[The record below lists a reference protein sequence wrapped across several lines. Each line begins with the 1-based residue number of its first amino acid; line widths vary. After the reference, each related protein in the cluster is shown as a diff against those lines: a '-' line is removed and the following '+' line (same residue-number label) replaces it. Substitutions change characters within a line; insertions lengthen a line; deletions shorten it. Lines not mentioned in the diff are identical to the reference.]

1 MKMQVDI
8 TKSKRGGINCKLY
21 CLLEKVK
28 HFNWRIKRK
37 MYYFSESGWNQKN
50 KISHVTYYA
59 VGNAG
64 DTVLSQ
70 CVRRTFNFEK
80 RNGWNLIN
88 VTDAVDERVITTIN
102 NTSALIIGGGG
113 LFLPDTNKNSISGW
127 QWAVS
132 NNQLDSINVPI
143 IVFAVG
149 YNYFKGQEAN
159 DLFVKGLTKLC
170 EKASFIG
177 LRNQGSV
184 RAIKELLPEELK
196 ERIRFQPCTTTII
209 RHIYDNQLPA
219 KVKSNKVAINMAFD
233 RSDRRYGNRKKE
245 ICCAVSKAMKLIED
259 MGFDIYLVY
268 HCPEDSEFRPYLDE
282 EGVNYVVKDLSYE
295 FPKKVYE
302 FYNGIHCVLGM
313 RGHAQM
319 IPFGMNCG
327 IISLGTHDKMRWF
340 LEDINMNELY
350 VDITEDL
357 DTLADRIAMKFQKYM
372 ISDFDKTQEKLI
384 EAQKKLVLVTKE
396 NMMKIQNLL

>member
-1 MKMQVDI
+1 MQVDI
-8 TKSKRGGINCKLY
+8 TKSKRCGVSCKIY
-21 CLLEKVK
+21 YLLEKVK

-159 DLFVKGLTKLC
+159 DLFIKGLTKLC

-209 RHIYDNQLPA
+209 RHIYANQLPA

-233 RSDRRYGNRKKE
+233 RSDRRY
-245 ICCAVSKAMKLIED
+245 
-259 MGFDIYLVY
+259 
-268 HCPEDSEFRPYLDE
+268 
-282 EGVNYVVKDLSYE
+282 
-295 FPKKVYE
+295 
-302 FYNGIHCVLGM
+302 
-313 RGHAQM
+313 
-319 IPFGMNCG
+319 
-327 IISLGTHDKMRWF
+327 
-340 LEDINMNELY
+340 
-350 VDITEDL
+350 
-357 DTLADRIAMKFQKYM
+357 
-372 ISDFDKTQEKLI
+372 
-384 EAQKKLVLVTKE
+384 
-396 NMMKIQNLL
+396 